1 MKILVTGGAGYVGS
15 ILISDLIK
23 QHDVVCLDRFFFGKN
38 YLSQEKFTNKVELI
52 QDDIR
57 WFNPKILE
65 NIDLVIDLAAM
76 SNDPSG
82 ELHPRK
88 TFDINHLGRTRVA
101 KLSKKFGVK
110 RYILASSAS
119 VYGFQEK
126 IVNEESTTNPLT
138 TYSKSAR
145 LAELD
150 ILPLDDDNFTVTVL
164 RFGTL
169 FGVSPRMRFDLG
181 TNAMIYSL
189 FDTGKIIV
197 DGDGKQKRAVL
208 HVKDASHVYQTI
220 INAPEEKI
228 KKQIFNGGSDDL
240 NYDINEVAQQIGES
254 TGKSFEIEHK
264 GTNDLRSYTASF
276 AKIKE
281 ILNFSPK
288 YSIKDGVDEIYQGL
302 DSGAIKKTKKTITLE
317 WYKHLISSPELTDQV
332 KMYDTIL

>member
-23 QHDVVCLDRFFFGKN
+23 KHDVVCLDRFFFGKD
-38 YLSQEKFTNKVELI
+38 YLSQEKFANRVELI

-57 WFNPKILE
+57 WFNPKFLE
-65 NIDLVIDLAAM
+65 QIDLVIDLAAM

-82 ELHPRK
+82 ELDPDK
-88 TFDINHLGRTRVA
+88 TFDINYLGRTRVA

-119 VYGFQEK
+119 VYGFQEN

-138 TYSKSAR
+138 TYSKSAQ

-150 ILPLDDDNFTVTVL
+150 ILPLDDDDFTVTVL

-169 FGVSPRMRFDLG
+169 FGASPRMRFDLG
-181 TNAMIYSL
+181 TNAMTHSL
-189 FDTGKIIV
+189 FETGEIMV

-208 HVKDASHVYQTI
+208 HVKDASRVYQTVI
-220 INAPEEKI
+220 DSSEEKV
-228 KKQIFNGGSDDL
+228 KKQIFNAGSDDL
-240 NYDINEVAQQIGES
+240 SYDINQVAQQIGES
-254 TGKSFEIEHK
+254 SGKPFKINHR

-276 AKIKE
+276 AKIKDT
-281 ILNFSPK
+281 LNFSPQ
-288 YSIKDGVDEIYQGL
+288 YSVKDGVNEILQGL
-302 DSGAIKKTKKTITLE
+302 DSGEIKKTKQTITLE
-317 WYKHLISSPELTDQV
+317 WYRHLISSSKLTKEV